1 MPGDI
6 RNLQWLDHN
15 SERRYPLAPD
25 ASAKDETN
33 SFSLPD
39 TFLSGLYLQVP
50 WSLTTQPA
58 KFFIY
63 QIVSD
68 SAGVQLS
75 IGYDTD
81 LGPELVAVARINAAA
96 HARYKDYPLIG
107 QGEFAAARGYVVVNS
122 LAELAEQPGGE
133 FTFDLAGGRLEVDCI
148 RPGLRGIPSV
158 QVRNGQELS
167 TPLYGRLVFASGPNM
182 QITATAE
189 EGEDPEILFSAVD
202 SSELEEDCVCDTNQA
217 APIRT
222 LSQVGPDNAGNIN
235 ILGDDC
241 FEIVPG
247 SASLRIKDKCSKPC
261 CTCTDLEKVTSTLE
275 SLYEKATQLTNFLVP
290 LEARV
295 TQSDLVLLGSRLGDR
310 GCVPAPLCPGE
321 NTGSASLLSVSA
333 SDSTTA
339 AP

>member
-25 ASAKDETN
+25 ANGEDETA
-33 SFSLPD
+33 SFRLPD
-39 TFLSGLYLQVP
+39 SFLSGLYLQVP
-50 WSLTTQPA
+50 WSLALQPA

-63 QIVSD
+63 QLVSD
-68 SAGVQLS
+68 SAGVQLTV
-75 IGYDTD
+75 GYDAES
-81 LGPELVAVARINAAA
+81 GPARVAVARINAAA
-96 HARYKDYPLIG
+96 HTQYKDYPLIG
-107 QGEFAAARGYVVVNS
+107 QGDFASARGYVVVNS
-122 LAELAEQPGGE
+122 LADLADQPGGE
-133 FTFDLAGGRLEVDCI
+133 FTFELAGSRLEVDCV

-167 TPLYGRLVFASGPNM
+167 APLYGRLVFASGPNM
-182 QITATAE
+182 QISATLE
-189 EGEDPEILFSAVD
+189 DGEDPEITFSAVD
-202 SSELEEDCVCDTNQA
+202 SSGLSEDCVCDTNQA
-217 APIRT
+217 EPVRT

-247 SASLRIKDKCSKPC
+247 TASLRIKDKCSKPC
-261 CTCTDLEKVTSTLE
+261 CTCTDLETVTSTLE
-275 SLYEKATQLTNFLVP
+275 ALYEKATQLTNFLVP
-290 LEARV
+290 LEVRV

-310 GCVPAPLCPGE
+310 GCVPAPICPGE
-321 NTGSASLLSVSA
+321 NSGSSALLSVSPITE
-333 SDSTTA
+333 TTP